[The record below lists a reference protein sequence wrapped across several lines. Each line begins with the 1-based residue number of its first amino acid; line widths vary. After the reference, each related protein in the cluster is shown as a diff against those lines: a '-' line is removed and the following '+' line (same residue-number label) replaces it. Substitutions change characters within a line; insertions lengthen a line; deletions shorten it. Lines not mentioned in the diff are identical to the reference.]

1 MSIEREDGGP
11 RRASAVYD
19 YARFSTLAGELTKP
33 PPMEKGGQG
42 YRVQFKELE
51 GSRPVRTRALA
62 LFAFLFV
69 AVFAGFVMAP
79 SHWPADQHAF
89 GLELASLVMA
99 VNTGVIALFILV
111 NVGTMARATMLARDP
126 VPVLPPRGLKVAFL
140 TTIVPGK
147 EPLSMVRTTL
157 EAAKRVQYREGVDVW
172 LLDEGDDP
180 AVKEMC
186 IRLAVFYFTRQGV
199 ERWNQ
204 RSGPFKAKSK
214 HGNYNSW
221 LDAHGDEYD
230 VMLSVDPDHVPMKNF
245 ARRFLGYF
253 RDPDVA
259 FVVGPQ
265 VYGNYTNFVTRA
277 AESQQFLFHSV
288 LQRAGNSTRSPML
301 VGTNNAVRIDA
312 LRQVGGFRDSVTEDL
327 ATSLEIH
334 TARNPKSGRR
344 WTSIYTPDVV
354 AVGEG
359 PSTFTDFF
367 TQQFRWALGANF
379 ITLRRFW
386 RIAHKLPPRQVA
398 NYALLL
404 SYYPTTAIAWALGIL
419 SCTLYLTLGVT
430 GVKVPGHLWLMLYA
444 DTAALQVGL
453 YCWNRR
459 HNVSPHEAV
468 GSSGV
473 AGMFISMLATPV
485 YVSSLIA
492 AVTGR
497 RTSFVVTAKGAA
509 ARVDTLHTFRRHLQ
523 WGLVMVVPLL
533 VAQWLKHD
541 NLWIHVWAFLS
552 LAVCMVPI
560 GIWRVSRGSRYW
572 RRRQREQA
580 HPSQARTPRLAEG
593 AEAL

>member
-1 MSIEREDGGP
+1 V
-11 RRASAVYD
+11 AYD
-19 YARFSTLAGELTKP
+19 YARFSTVAGELTKP
-33 PPMEKGGQG
+33 PAGAKRGS

-51 GSRPVRTRALA
+51 GSRPVRTRMLA
-62 LFAFLFV
+62 MFAFLFV
-69 AVFAGFVMAP
+69 AVFAGFVMEP
-79 SHWPADQHAF
+79 GHWPARQHSL
-89 GLELASLVMA
+89 GLEIASVVMA

-126 VPVLPPRGLKVAFL
+126 VPVSPPRGLKVAFL
-140 TTIVPGK
+140 TTIVPSK
-147 EPLSMVRTTL
+147 EPLSMVRATL
-157 EAAKRVQYREGVDVW
+157 EAAKRIQYREGMDVW
-172 LLDEGDDP
+172 LLDEGNDP
-180 AVKEMC
+180 AVQEVC

-199 ERWNQ
+199 ERWN
-204 RSGPFKAKSK
+204 RPSGPFKAQSK
-214 HGNYNSW
+214 HGNYNAW
-221 LDAHGDEYD
+221 LDAHGAEYD

-265 VYGNYTNFVTRA
+265 VYGNYRTFVTRA

-301 VGTNNAVRIDA
+301 VGTNNGVRIQA
-312 LRQVGGFRDSVTEDL
+312 LQQVGGFRDSVTEDL

-334 TARNPKSGRR
+334 TARNPETGRR
-344 WTSIYTPDVV
+344 WTSVYTPDVV

-367 TQQFRWALGANF
+367 TQQFRWALGANY

-386 RIAHKLPPRQVA
+386 RIAHKLPPRQIA

-453 YCWNRR
+453 YLWNRR

-468 GSSGV
+468 GSSGI
-473 AGMFISMLATPV
+473 AGMFISMLATPI
-485 YVSSLIA
+485 YVSSLLA

-497 RTSFVVTAKGAA
+497 RTTFVVTSKGAA
-509 ARVDTLHTFRRHLQ
+509 ARADTLRTFRRHLQ
-523 WGLVMVVPLL
+523 WGTVMAVPLL
-533 VAQWLKHD
+533 VAQLLNHE

-552 LAVCMVPI
+552 LGVCMVPL
-560 GIWRVSRGSRYW
+560 GIWRLSS
-572 RRRQREQA
+572 RRRRGPKPHRRERAHQPQA
-580 HPSQARTPRLAEG
+580 HAPRLAEG
-593 AEAL
+593 VEAL